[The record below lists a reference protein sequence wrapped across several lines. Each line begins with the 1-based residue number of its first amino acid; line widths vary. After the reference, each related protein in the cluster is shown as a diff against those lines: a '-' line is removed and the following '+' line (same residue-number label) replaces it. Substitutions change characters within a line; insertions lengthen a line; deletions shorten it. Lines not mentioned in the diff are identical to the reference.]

1 MNWIDWA
8 IVGLYVASAIGIGAW
23 FTRKASQGTADFFVA
38 GRSLGWFVAGTSI
51 VATTFAADTPVF
63 VSAMSRTDGI
73 SANWFWWSVL
83 IGQVATATIFA
94 RLWRRSEVITD
105 VEFVQFRYGPGPITK
120 ILRIFKSFF
129 QGIFVNCVV
138 MAAVTIAMVKITTV
152 LLDLDPNKLYDLGI
166 IELDATWLVLLVLGF
181 VGLLYSAMSGL
192 YGVVYTD
199 IVQFSLAMIGS
210 IGLAVI
216 AYIDASSGEGMMAK
230 LAASSDFKPELLE
243 FFPRYDE
250 ISWPLF
256 TFVVYI
262 MVLWWASAPG
272 KGYSVQRLLATKSE
286 RDAKLA
292 FLWYAFLHYVMR
304 PWPWIVVGILSLIY
318 FPEVEDTE
326 HVFPLMIDHFL
337 PTGLKGIMVAAMLA
351 AFMSTIDTHL
361 NWGASYLVNDV
372 YEPYIKPHATPRH
385 YVWIARFTMVFI
397 MAAAI
402 IATTQIPDILSA
414 FKFIGVFF
422 AGIGTVMIA
431 RWFWWRVNARTELAS
446 LIATVLV
453 GTAVLLWI
461 PDTENVIEVGML
473 FELPLFYLW
482 GGEAYVLQY
491 MGEIIEPIDKFGLR
505 VLVMTFGVSAV
516 WIPVA
521 FLTSKQPSKAAID
534 FHNKMQ
540 IGGTG
545 WNAIS
550 TVPAELTAGIYE
562 WIIVMALLLCILLG
576 TGKLLF
582 HEWLVG
588 GILIGCSGILLVPF
602 LAILKRART
611 N

>member
-1 MNWIDWA
+1 MAWIDWT
-8 IVGLYVASAIGIGAW
+8 IVGLYIASAIGIGAW
-23 FTRKASQGTADFFVA
+23 FTRKASQGTSDFFVA

-73 SANWFWWSVL
+73 AANWFWWSVL

-105 VEFVQFRYGPGPITK
+105 VEFVQLRYGSGPITTV
-120 ILRIFKSFF
+120 LRIFKSFF
-129 QGIFVNCVV
+129 QGVGINCVI
-138 MAAVTIAMVKITTV
+138 MAAVTLAMVKITTV
-152 LLDLDPNKLYDLGI
+152 LLGIDPQH
-166 IELDATWLVLLVLGF
+166 TWIVLLVLGL

-199 IVQFSLAMIGS
+199 IVQFSLAMVGS
-210 IGLAVI
+210 IGLAII
-216 AYIDASSGEGMMAK
+216 AYIDASSGDGLMSK
-230 LAASSDFKPELLE
+230 LTTATEFKPELLQ

-256 TFVVYI
+256 TFIVYI

-318 FPEVEDTE
+318 FPTVDDPE

-372 YEPYIKPHATPRH
+372 YQPYMVKNATPNH
-385 YVWIARFTMVFI
+385 YVWIARFVMVFI
-397 MAAAI
+397 MAGAS
-402 IATTQIPDILSA
+402 IATTLIPDILSA
-414 FKFIGVFF
+414 SKFIGVFF

-431 RWFWWRVNARTELAS
+431 RWFWWRVNAQTELAS

-453 GTAVLLWI
+453 GTLVLVFVPNLEI
-461 PDTENVIEVGML
+461 D
-473 FELPLFYLW
+473 
-482 GGEAYVLQY
+482 GEAV
-491 MGEIIEPIDKFGLR
+491 DRFGLR
-505 VLVMTFGVSAV
+505 ILITTFGVAAI

-521 FLTSKQPSKAAID
+521 LFSSTEPSKAAIA

-540 IGGTG
+540 IGGIG
-545 WNAIS
+545 WNKIS
-550 TVPAELTAGIYE
+550 PVHSALKVGLYE
-562 WIIVMALLLCILLG
+562 WVLVMSLLLCILLG

-588 GILIGCSGILLVPF
+588 GILMSVAALLVIPF
-602 LAILKRART
+602 MKLLKRARQS
-611 N
+611 

>member
-1 MNWIDWA
+1 MGTIDWI
-8 IVGLYVASAIGIGAW
+8 IVGLYVATAIGIGAW
-23 FTRKASQGTADFFVA
+23 FTRKASQGTSDFFVA

-63 VSAMSRTDGI
+63 VSAMSRNEGI
-73 SANWFWWSVL
+73 ASNWFWWSVL

-94 RLWRRSEVITD
+94 RLWRRSAVITD
-105 VEFVQFRYGPGPITK
+105 VEFVQLRYGEGPITK
-120 ILRIFKSFF
+120 LLRIFKSFF

-138 MAAVTIAMVKITTV
+138 MAAVTLAMVKITTV
-152 LLDLDPNKLYDLGI
+152 LLGIDP
-166 IELDATWLVLLVLGF
+166 EHTWIVLLVLGL

-199 IVQFSLAMIGS
+199 IVQFGLAMIGS

-230 LAASSDFKPELLE
+230 LSASTEFKPELLQ

-256 TFVVYI
+256 TFIVYV

-292 FLWYAFLHYVMR
+292 FLWYAFMHYVMR

-318 FPEVEDTE
+318 FPTVEDSET
-326 HVFPLMIDHFL
+326 VFPLMIDHFL

-361 NWGASYLVNDV
+361 NWGASYIVNDV
-372 YEPYIKPHATPRH
+372 YEPYVVPNASPNH
-385 YVWIARFTMVFI
+385 YVWVARFTMIFI
-397 MAAAI
+397 MTFAI
-402 IATTQIPDILSA
+402 IATTLIPDILSA

-431 RWFWWRVNARTELAS
+431 RWFWWRVNAKTELAS
-446 LIATVLV
+446 LIATIIFGTLV
-453 GTAVLLWI
+453 
-461 PDTENVIEVGML
+461 
-473 FELPLFYLW
+473 LFYLQD
-482 GGEAYVLQY
+482 EDNDL
-491 MGEIIEPIDKFGLR
+491 FGLR
-505 VLVMTFGVSAV
+505 VLVMTFGVAAV

-521 FLTSKQPSKAAID
+521 LTTSKEPSEATIA
-534 FHNKMQ
+534 FHKKMQ
-540 IGGTG
+540 IGGKG
-545 WNAIS
+545 WNRIS
-550 TVPAELTAGIYE
+550 KIPAELSSGLYE
-562 WIIVMALLLCILLG
+562 WVLVMALLLCILIG

-588 GILIGCSGILLVPF
+588 GILLGSAGILTIPF
-602 LAILKRART
+602 CSILKRARMH
-611 N
+611 

>member
-1 MNWIDWA
+1 MAWIDWT

-23 FTRKASQGTADFFVA
+23 FTRKASQGTSDFFVA

-73 SANWFWWSVL
+73 AANWFWWSVL

-105 VEFVQFRYGPGPITK
+105 VEFVQLRYGSGPITTV
-120 ILRIFKSFF
+120 LRIFKSFF
-129 QGIFVNCVV
+129 QGVGINCVI
-138 MAAVTIAMVKITTV
+138 MAAVTLAMVKITTV
-152 LLDLDPNKLYDLGI
+152 LLGIDPQH
-166 IELDATWLVLLVLGF
+166 TWIVLLVLGL

-199 IVQFSLAMIGS
+199 IVQFSLAMVGS
-210 IGLAVI
+210 IGLAII
-216 AYIDASSGEGMMAK
+216 AYIDASSGDGLMSK
-230 LAASSDFKPELLE
+230 LTTATEFKPELLQ

-256 TFVVYI
+256 TFIVYI

-318 FPEVEDTE
+318 FPTVDDPE

-372 YEPYIKPHATPRH
+372 YQPYMVKNATQNH
-385 YVWIARFTMVFI
+385 YVWIARFVMVFI
-397 MAAAI
+397 MAGAI
-402 IATTQIPDILSA
+402 IATTLIPDILSA

-431 RWFWWRVNARTELAS
+431 RWFWWRVNAQAELAS

-453 GTAVLLWI
+453 GTLVLVFVPNLEI
-461 PDTENVIEVGML
+461 D
-473 FELPLFYLW
+473 
-482 GGEAYVLQY
+482 GEAV
-491 MGEIIEPIDKFGLR
+491 DRFGLR
-505 VLVMTFGVSAV
+505 ILITTFGVAAI

-521 FLTSKQPSKAAID
+521 LFSSTEPSSAAIA

-540 IGGTG
+540 IGGIG
-545 WNAIS
+545 WNKIS
-550 TVPAELTAGIYE
+550 PVHSELKVGLYE
-562 WIIVMALLLCILLG
+562 WVLVMSLLLCILLG

-588 GILIGCSGILLVPF
+588 GILMSVAALLVVPF
-602 LAILKRART
+602 MKLLKRARQS
-611 N
+611 

>member
-1 MNWIDWA
+1 MTWIDWT
-8 IVGLYVASAIGIGAW
+8 IVGLYIATAIGIGAW
-23 FTRKASQGTADFFVA
+23 FTRRASKGTSDFFVA

-63 VSAMSRTDGI
+63 VSAMSRNEGI
-73 SANWFWWSVL
+73 SSNWFWWSVL

-94 RLWRRSEVITD
+94 RLWRRTEVITD
-105 VEFVQFRYGPGPITK
+105 VEFVQLRYGPGPITTV
-120 ILRIFKSFF
+120 LRIFKSFF
-129 QGIFVNCVV
+129 QGIGVNCVV
-138 MAAVTIAMVKITTV
+138 MAAVTLAMVKITTV
-152 LLDLDPNKLYDLGI
+152 LLGIDP
-166 IELDATWLVLLVLGF
+166 EHTWIVLLVLGL

-199 IVQFSLAMIGS
+199 IIQFSLAMIGS

-230 LAASSDFKPELLE
+230 LTAATDFKPELLQ

-256 TFVVYI
+256 TFIVYI

-318 FPEVEDTE
+318 FPGVEDTE

-351 AFMSTIDTHL
+351 AYMSTIDTHL
-361 NWGASYLVNDV
+361 NWGASYIVNDV
-372 YEPYIKPHATPRH
+372 YEPYVNPNASPRH
-385 YVWIARFTMVFI
+385 YVWIARFTMIFI
-397 MAAAI
+397 MAFAI
-402 IATTQIPDILSA
+402 YATTQIPDILSA

-431 RWFWWRVNARTELAS
+431 RWFWWRVNAQTELAS
-446 LIATVLV
+446 LIATIFV

-461 PDTENVIEVGML
+461 PDTKNVIEVGML
-473 FELPLFYLW
+473 FELQFFSKT
-482 GGEAYVLQY
+482 YVLQY
-491 MGEIIEPIDKFGLR
+491 IGEIIEPIDKFGLR
-505 VLVMTFGVSAV
+505 ILVMTFGVAAI

-521 FLTSKQPSKAAID
+521 IATSKKPSVAAIA
-534 FHNKMQ
+534 FHEKMR
-540 IGGTG
+540 IGGKG
-545 WNAIS
+545 WNKIS
-550 TVPAELTAGIYE
+550 KVSAELSTGIVE
-562 WIIVMALLLCILLG
+562 WIFVMALLLCILIG

-588 GILIGCSGILLVPF
+588 GILIGCAGILTIPF
-602 LAILKRART
+602 LSILKRARMH
-611 N
+611 

>member
-1 MNWIDWA
+1 MAWIDWT

-23 FTRKASQGTADFFVA
+23 FTRKASQGTSDFFVA

-73 SANWFWWSVL
+73 AANWFWWSVL

-105 VEFVQFRYGPGPITK
+105 VEFVQLRYGSGPITTV
-120 ILRIFKSFF
+120 LRIFKSFF
-129 QGIFVNCVV
+129 QGVGINCVI
-138 MAAVTIAMVKITTV
+138 MAAVTLAMVKITTV
-152 LLDLDPNKLYDLGI
+152 LLGIDPQH
-166 IELDATWLVLLVLGF
+166 TWIVLLVLGL

-199 IVQFSLAMIGS
+199 IVQFSLAMVGS
-210 IGLAVI
+210 IGLAII
-216 AYIDASSGEGMMAK
+216 AYIDASSGDGLMSK
-230 LAASSDFKPELLE
+230 LTTATEFKPELLQ

-256 TFVVYI
+256 TFIVYI

-318 FPEVEDTE
+318 FPTVDDPE

-372 YEPYIKPHATPRH
+372 YQPYMVKNATQNH
-385 YVWIARFTMVFI
+385 YVWIARFVMVFI
-397 MAAAI
+397 MAGAI
-402 IATTQIPDILSA
+402 IATTLIPDILSA

-431 RWFWWRVNARTELAS
+431 RWFWWRVNAQTELAS

-453 GTAVLLWI
+453 GTLVLVFVPNLEI
-461 PDTENVIEVGML
+461 D
-473 FELPLFYLW
+473 
-482 GGEAYVLQY
+482 GEAV
-491 MGEIIEPIDKFGLR
+491 DRFGLR
-505 VLVMTFGVSAV
+505 ILITTFGVAAI

-521 FLTSKQPSKAAID
+521 LFSSTEPSSAAIA

-540 IGGTG
+540 IGGIG
-545 WNAIS
+545 WNKIS
-550 TVPAELTAGIYE
+550 PVHSELKVGLYE
-562 WIIVMALLLCILLG
+562 WVLVMSLLLCILLG

-588 GILIGCSGILLVPF
+588 GILMSVAALLVIPF
-602 LAILKRART
+602 MKLLKRARQS
-611 N
+611 

>member
-1 MNWIDWA
+1 MTWIDWT

-23 FTRKASQGTADFFVA
+23 FTRKASQGTSDFFVA

-105 VEFVQFRYGPGPITK
+105 VEFVQFRYGTGPITK
-120 ILRIFKSFF
+120 LLRIFKSFF
-129 QGIFVNCVV
+129 QGIGINCVI
-138 MAAVTIAMVKITTV
+138 MAAVTLAMVKITTV
-152 LLDLDPNKLYDLGI
+152 LLGI
-166 IELDATWLVLLVLGF
+166 NPENTWIVLLVLGLI
-181 VGLLYSAMSGL
+181 GLLYSAMSGL

-216 AYIDASSGEGMMAK
+216 AYIDASSGDGLMAK
-230 LAASSDFKPELLE
+230 LTASSEFKPELLQ

-250 ISWPLF
+250 VSWPLF
-256 TFVVYI
+256 TFIIYV
-262 MVLWWASAPG
+262 MVLWWSSAPG

-286 RDAKLA
+286 RDAKLG
-292 FLWYAFLHYVMR
+292 FLWYAFLHYVLR
-304 PWPWIVVGILSLIY
+304 PWPWIIVGILSLIY
-318 FPEVEDTE
+318 FPNVEDTE

-337 PTGLKGIMVAAMLA
+337 PTGLKGVMVAAMLA

-372 YEPYIKPHATPRH
+372 YQPYIVPNATPNH
-385 YVWIARFTMVFI
+385 YVWIARIIMTFI
-397 MAAAI
+397 MIGAV
-402 IATTQIPDILSA
+402 IATTLIPDILSA
-414 FKFIGVFF
+414 FKFIAVFF

-431 RWFWWRVNARTELAS
+431 RWFWWRVNAATELTS
-446 LIATVLV
+446 LIATVCV
-453 GTAVLLWI
+453 GTAVLLYV
-461 PDTENVIEVGML
+461 PNIE
-473 FELPLFYLW
+473 
-482 GGEAYVLQY
+482 AN
-491 MGEIIEPIDKFGLR
+491 GEIIDRFGLR
-505 VLVMTFGVSAV
+505 ILITTFAVAAV

-521 FLTSKQPSKAAID
+521 FLTSPTPSAATIA
-534 FHNKMQ
+534 FHEKMQ
-540 IGGTG
+540 IGGIG

-550 TVPAELTAGIYE
+550 KVPSELKVGLYE
-562 WIIVMALLLCILLG
+562 WVLVMALLLCILLG

-582 HEWLVG
+582 HDW
-588 GILIGCSGILLVPF
+588 LIGGVLLGFAAMLFIPF
-602 LAILKRART
+602 LHVLRRASKRE
-611 N
+611 

>member
-1 MNWIDWA
+1 MAWIDWT

-23 FTRKASQGTADFFVA
+23 FTRKASQGTSDFFVA

-73 SANWFWWSVL
+73 AANWFWWSVL

-105 VEFVQFRYGPGPITK
+105 VEFVQLRYGSGPITTV
-120 ILRIFKSFF
+120 LRIFKSFF
-129 QGIFVNCVV
+129 QGVGINCVI
-138 MAAVTIAMVKITTV
+138 MAAVTLAMVKITTV
-152 LLDLDPNKLYDLGI
+152 LLGIDPQH
-166 IELDATWLVLLVLGF
+166 TWIVLLVLGL

-199 IVQFSLAMIGS
+199 IVQFSLAMVGS
-210 IGLAVI
+210 IGLAII
-216 AYIDASSGEGMMAK
+216 AYIDASSGDGLMSK
-230 LAASSDFKPELLE
+230 LTTATEFTPELLQ

-256 TFVVYI
+256 TFIVYI

-318 FPEVEDTE
+318 FPTVDDPE

-372 YEPYIKPHATPRH
+372 YQPYMVKNATQNH
-385 YVWIARFTMVFI
+385 YVWIARFVMVFI
-397 MAAAI
+397 MAGAI
-402 IATTQIPDILSA
+402 IATTLIPDILSA

-431 RWFWWRVNARTELAS
+431 RWFWWRVNAQTELAS

-453 GTAVLLWI
+453 GTLVLVFVPNLEI
-461 PDTENVIEVGML
+461 D
-473 FELPLFYLW
+473 
-482 GGEAYVLQY
+482 GEAV
-491 MGEIIEPIDKFGLR
+491 DRFGLR
-505 VLVMTFGVSAV
+505 ILITTFGVAAI

-521 FLTSKQPSKAAID
+521 LFSSTEPSSAAIA

-540 IGGTG
+540 IGGIG
-545 WNAIS
+545 WNKIS
-550 TVPAELTAGIYE
+550 PVHSELKVGLYE
-562 WIIVMALLLCILLG
+562 WVLVMSLLLCILLG

-588 GILIGCSGILLVPF
+588 GILMSVAALLVVPF
-602 LAILKRART
+602 MKLLKRARQS
-611 N
+611 

>member
-1 MNWIDWA
+1 MTWIDWT

-63 VSAMSRTDGI
+63 VSAMSRTEGI
-73 SANWFWWSVL
+73 ASNWFWWSVL

-105 VEFVQFRYGPGPITK
+105 VEFVQLRYGPGPITK
-120 ILRIFKSFF
+120 LLRIFKSFF
-129 QGIFVNCVV
+129 QGVFVNCVV
-138 MAAVTIAMVKITTV
+138 MAAVTLAMVKITTV
-152 LLDLDPNKLYDLGI
+152 LLGI
-166 IELDATWLVLLVLGF
+166 QPEHTWIVLLVLGL

-216 AYIDASSGEGMMAK
+216 AYIDASSGEGMLAK
-230 LAASSDFKPELLE
+230 LTASTEFKPELLE

-256 TFVVYI
+256 TFIVYI

-304 PWPWIVVGILSLIY
+304 PWPWIVVGILSMIY

-372 YEPYIKPHATPRH
+372 YEPYIKPNATPRH

-397 MAAAI
+397 MALAI
-402 IATTQIPDILSA
+402 VATTLIPDILSA

-431 RWFWWRVNARTELAS
+431 RWFWWRVNAATELAS
-446 LIATVLV
+446 LVATVVL
-453 GTAVLLWI
+453 GTFVLIFLS
-461 PDTENVIEVGML
+461 NYEVD
-473 FELPLFYLW
+473 
-482 GGEAYVLQY
+482 GET
-491 MGEIIEPIDKFGLR
+491 IDLFGLR
-505 VLVMTFGVSAV
+505 VLIMTFGVSAV

-521 FLTSKQPSKAAID
+521 FITSKQPSKAAID

-540 IGGTG
+540 IGGSG

-550 TVPAELTAGIYE
+550 TVPAEVTAGIYE

-588 GILIGCSGILLVPF
+588 GILIGCAGILLVPF
-602 LAILKRART
+602 LAILERART

>member
-1 MNWIDWA
+1 MTWIDWT

-23 FTRKASQGTADFFVA
+23 FTRKASKGTADFFLA

-105 VEFVQFRYGPGPITK
+105 VEFVQLRYGPGPITK
-120 ILRIFKSFF
+120 LLRIFKSFF

-138 MAAVTIAMVKITTV
+138 MAAVTLAMVKITTV
-152 LLDLDPNKLYDLGI
+152 LLGIDPSH
-166 IELDATWLVLLVLGF
+166 TWIVLLVLGL

-230 LAASSDFKPELLE
+230 LAASSDFKPELLQ

-250 ISWPLF
+250 MSWPLF
-256 TFVVYI
+256 TFVVYV

-318 FPEVEDTE
+318 FPEVDDPE

-361 NWGASYLVNDV
+361 NWGASYIVNDV
-372 YEPYIKPHATPRH
+372 YEPYIKPDASPRH
-385 YVWIARFTMVFI
+385 YVWVARFTMIFI

-402 IATTQIPDILSA
+402 VATTLIPDILGA

-431 RWFWWRVNARTELAS
+431 RWFWWRVNAQTELVS
-446 LIATVLV
+446 LLATILLGTLVLV
-453 GTAVLLWI
+453 
-461 PDTENVIEVGML
+461 
-473 FELPLFYLW
+473 F
-482 GGEAYVLQY
+482 LQDS
-491 MGEIIEPIDKFGLR
+491 EKDLFGLR
-505 VLVMTFGVSAV
+505 VLVMTFGVPCF
-516 WIPVA
+516 WIPIA
-521 FLTSKQPSKAAID
+521 FLSSKHPGEAAIA

-540 IGGTG
+540 IGGFG
-545 WNAIS
+545 WNRIS
-550 TVPAELTAGIYE
+550 KIPAELTNGMYE
-562 WIIVMALLLCILLG
+562 WVIVMALLLCILLG

-582 HEWLVG
+582 HEWMVG
-588 GILIGCSGILLVPF
+588 GILLAAA
-602 LAILKRART
+602 AILFIPFISILQRART
-611 N
+611 S

>member
-1 MNWIDWA
+1 MAWIDWT

-23 FTRKASQGTADFFVA
+23 FTRKASQGTSDFFVA

-73 SANWFWWSVL
+73 AANWFWWSVL

-105 VEFVQFRYGPGPITK
+105 VEFVQLRYGSGPITTV
-120 ILRIFKSFF
+120 LRIFKSFF
-129 QGIFVNCVV
+129 QGVGINCVI
-138 MAAVTIAMVKITTV
+138 MAAVTLAMVKITTV
-152 LLDLDPNKLYDLGI
+152 LLGIDPQH
-166 IELDATWLVLLVLGF
+166 TWIVLLVLGL

-199 IVQFSLAMIGS
+199 IVQFSLAMVGS
-210 IGLAVI
+210 IGLAII
-216 AYIDASSGEGMMAK
+216 AYIDASSGDGLMSK
-230 LAASSDFKPELLE
+230 LTTATEFKPELLQ

-256 TFVVYI
+256 TFIVYI

-318 FPEVEDTE
+318 FPTVDDPE

-372 YEPYIKPHATPRH
+372 YQPYMVKNATQNH
-385 YVWIARFTMVFI
+385 YVWIARFVMVFI
-397 MAAAI
+397 MAGAI
-402 IATTQIPDILSA
+402 IATTLIPDILSA

-431 RWFWWRVNARTELAS
+431 RWFWWRVNAQTELAS

-453 GTAVLLWI
+453 GTLVLVFVPNLEI
-461 PDTENVIEVGML
+461 D
-473 FELPLFYLW
+473 
-482 GGEAYVLQY
+482 GEAV
-491 MGEIIEPIDKFGLR
+491 DRFGLR
-505 VLVMTFGVSAV
+505 ILITTFGVAAI

-521 FLTSKQPSKAAID
+521 LFSSTEPSSAAIA

-540 IGGTG
+540 IGGIG
-545 WNAIS
+545 WNKIS
-550 TVPAELTAGIYE
+550 PVHSALKVGLYE
-562 WIIVMALLLCILLG
+562 WVLVMSLLLCILLG

-588 GILIGCSGILLVPF
+588 GILMSVAALLVIPF
-602 LAILKRART
+602 MKLLKRARQS
-611 N
+611 

>member
-1 MNWIDWA
+1 MTWIDWS
-8 IVGLYVASAIGIGAW
+8 IVALYVASAIAIGAW
-23 FTRKASQGTADFFVA
+23 FTRRASQGTSDFFVA
-38 GRSLGWFVAGTSI
+38 GRTLGWFVAGTSI

-63 VSAMSRTDGI
+63 VSAMSRNEGI
-73 SANWFWWSVL
+73 ASNWFWWSVL

-105 VEFVQFRYGPGPITK
+105 VEFVQLRYGPGPITK

-138 MAAVTIAMVKITTV
+138 MAAVTLAMVKITTV

-230 LAASSDFKPELLE
+230 LSTATEFKPELLQ

-250 ISWPLF
+250 FSWPLF
-256 TFVVYI
+256 TFIVYI
-262 MVLWWASAPG
+262 MVLWWSSAPG
-272 KGYSVQRLLATKSE
+272 RGYAVQRLLATKSE

-292 FLWYAFLHYVMR
+292 FLWYAFLHYVLR
-304 PWPWIVVGILSLIY
+304 PWPWIIVGILSLIY
-318 FPEVEDTE
+318 FPTVEDSE

-361 NWGASYLVNDV
+361 NWGASYIVNDV
-372 YEPYIKPHATPRH
+372 YQPYVNPNASPKH
-385 YVWIARFTMVFI
+385 YVWVARYTMVFI

-402 IATTQIPDILSA
+402 VATTLIPNILSA

-431 RWFWWRVNARTELAS
+431 RWFWWRVNAKTELAS
-446 LIATVLV
+446 LVATIII
-453 GTAVLLWI
+453 GSAVLLFLSDI
-461 PDTENVIEVGML
+461 DVD
-473 FELPLFYLW
+473 
-482 GGEAYVLQY
+482 GGT
-491 MGEIIEPIDKFGLR
+491 IDRFGLR
-505 VLVMTFGVSAV
+505 ILVTTFGVAAV

-521 FLTSKQPSKAAID
+521 LSTSLQPSDAAIA
-534 FHNKMQ
+534 FHQKMK
-540 IGGTG
+540 IGGMG
-545 WNAIS
+545 WNQIS
-550 TVPAELTAGIYE
+550 KVPAELSSGLYE
-562 WIIVMALLLCILLG
+562 WVLVMALLLCILIG

-588 GILIGCSGILLVPF
+588 GILIGCAAILSLPF
-602 LAILKRART
+602 LKVLSRARAS
-611 N
+611 

>member
-1 MNWIDWA
+1 MAWIDWT

-23 FTRKASQGTADFFVA
+23 FTRKASQGTSDFFVA

-73 SANWFWWSVL
+73 AANWFWWSVL

-105 VEFVQFRYGPGPITK
+105 VEFVQLRYGSGPITTV
-120 ILRIFKSFF
+120 LRIFKSFF
-129 QGIFVNCVV
+129 QGVGINCVI
-138 MAAVTIAMVKITTV
+138 MAAVTLAMVKITTV
-152 LLDLDPNKLYDLGI
+152 LLGIDPQH
-166 IELDATWLVLLVLGF
+166 TWIVLLVLGL

-199 IVQFSLAMIGS
+199 IVQFSLAMVGS
-210 IGLAVI
+210 IGLAII
-216 AYIDASSGEGMMAK
+216 AYIDASSGDGLMSK
-230 LAASSDFKPELLE
+230 LTTATEFKPELLQ

-256 TFVVYI
+256 TFIVYI

-318 FPEVEDTE
+318 FPTVDDPE

-372 YEPYIKPHATPRH
+372 YQPYMVKNATQNH
-385 YVWIARFTMVFI
+385 YVWIARFVMVFI
-397 MAAAI
+397 MAGAI
-402 IATTQIPDILSA
+402 IATTLIPDILSA

-431 RWFWWRVNARTELAS
+431 RWFWWRVNAQTELAS

-453 GTAVLLWI
+453 GTLVLVFVPNLEI
-461 PDTENVIEVGML
+461 D
-473 FELPLFYLW
+473 
-482 GGEAYVLQY
+482 GEAV
-491 MGEIIEPIDKFGLR
+491 DRFGLR
-505 VLVMTFGVSAV
+505 ILITTFGVAAI

-521 FLTSKQPSKAAID
+521 LFSSTEPSSAAIA

-540 IGGTG
+540 IGGIG
-545 WNAIS
+545 WNKIS
-550 TVPAELTAGIYE
+550 PVHSALKVGLYE
-562 WIIVMALLLCILLG
+562 WVLVMSLLLCILLG

-588 GILIGCSGILLVPF
+588 GILISVAALLVIPF
-602 LAILKRART
+602 MKLLKRARQS
-611 N
+611 

>member
-1 MNWIDWA
+1 MATIDWI

-23 FTRKASQGTADFFVA
+23 FTRKASRGTGDFFVA

-63 VSAMSRTDGI
+63 VSAMSRNEGI
-73 SANWFWWSVL
+73 ASNWLWWSVL

-105 VEFVQFRYGPGPITK
+105 VEFVQLRYGSGPVTK
-120 ILRIFKSFF
+120 LLRIFKSFF

-138 MAAVTIAMVKITTV
+138 MAAVTLAMVKITTV
-152 LLDLDPNKLYDLGI
+152 LLGIDP
-166 IELDATWLVLLVLGF
+166 EHTWIVLLVLGF

-199 IVQFSLAMIGS
+199 IVQFGLAMIGS

-216 AYIDASSGEGMMAK
+216 AYYDASKGEGMMAK
-230 LAASSDFKPELLE
+230 LSEATNFNPELLQ

-256 TFVVYI
+256 TFIVYV
-262 MVLWWASAPG
+262 MVLWWAFAPG
-272 KGYSVQRLLATKSE
+272 KGYAVQRLLATRSE

-318 FPEVEDTE
+318 FPAVDDAET
-326 HVFPLMIDHFL
+326 VFPLMIDKFL
-337 PTGLKGIMVAAMLA
+337 PSGLKGIMVAAMLA

-372 YEPYIKPHATPRH
+372 YEPYIKPKASPNH
-385 YVWIARFTMVFI
+385 YVWVARFVMMFI

-402 IATTQIPDILSA
+402 VATTLIPDILSA

-431 RWFWWRVNARTELAS
+431 RWFWWRVNAKTELAS
-446 LIATVLV
+446 LIATIVF
-453 GTAVLLWI
+453 GTALLIWI
-461 PDTENVIEVGML
+461 PNTENTIEVGML
-473 FELPLFYLW
+473 FELSLFSKTYIFT
-482 GGEAYVLQY
+482 Y

-505 VLVMTFGVSAV
+505 VLIMTFGVAAV

-521 FLTSKQPSKAAID
+521 FITSSEPSEATIA
-534 FHNKMQ
+534 FHEKMQ
-540 IGGTG
+540 IGGAG
-545 WNAIS
+545 WNKIS
-550 TVPAELTAGIYE
+550 RIPAELTSGIYE
-562 WIIVMALLLCILLG
+562 WVIVMALLLCILLG

-588 GILIGCSGILLVPF
+588 GILIAGAIILLIPF
-602 LAILKRART
+602 SIILKRARIHHA
-611 N
+611 

>member
-1 MNWIDWA
+1 MTWIDWT

-23 FTRKASQGTADFFVA
+23 FTRKASKGTADFFLA

-105 VEFVQFRYGPGPITK
+105 VEFVQLRYGPGPITK
-120 ILRIFKSFF
+120 LLRIFKSFF
-129 QGIFVNCVV
+129 QGIFVNCVI
-138 MAAVTIAMVKITTV
+138 MAAVTLAMVKITTV
-152 LLDLDPNKLYDLGI
+152 LLGIDPSH
-166 IELDATWLVLLVLGF
+166 TWIVLLVLGL

-230 LAASSDFKPELLE
+230 LAASSDFKPELLQ

-250 ISWPLF
+250 MSWPLF
-256 TFVVYI
+256 TFVVYV

-272 KGYSVQRLLATKSE
+272 RGYSVQRLLATKSE

-318 FPEVEDTE
+318 FPEVEDPE

-361 NWGASYLVNDV
+361 NWGASYIVNDV
-372 YEPYIKPHATPRH
+372 YEPYIKPDASPRH
-385 YVWIARFTMVFI
+385 YVWVARFTMIFI

-402 IATTQIPDILSA
+402 VATTLIPDILGA

-431 RWFWWRVNARTELAS
+431 RWFWWRVNAATELFALYATIIFAPIV
-446 LIATVLV
+446 LIFS
-453 GTAVLLWI
+453 
-461 PDTENVIEVGML
+461 PDLTID
-473 FELPLFYLW
+473 
-482 GGEAYVLQY
+482 GET
-491 MGEIIEPIDKFGLR
+491 IDRFGLR
-505 VLVMTFGVSAV
+505 ILIMTVCVSAF
-516 WIPVA
+516 WIPFA
-521 FLTSKQPSKAAID
+521 ISSSKRPSEAAIA

-540 IGGTG
+540 IGGFG
-545 WNAIS
+545 WNRIS
-550 TVPAELTAGIYE
+550 KIPAELTNGMYE
-562 WIIVMALLLCILLG
+562 WVIVMALLLCILLG

-582 HEWLVG
+582 HEWMVG
-588 GILIGCSGILLVPF
+588 GILLAAA
-602 LAILKRART
+602 AILFIPFISILQRART
-611 N
+611 S

>member
-1 MNWIDWA
+1 MSTIDWT
-8 IVGLYVASAIGIGAW
+8 IVGLYIVSAISIGAW
-23 FTRKASQGTADFFVA
+23 FTRKASRGTGDFFVA

-63 VSAMSRTDGI
+63 VSAMSRNEGI
-73 SANWFWWSVL
+73 ASNWFWWSVL

-105 VEFVQFRYGPGPITK
+105 VEFVQLRYGPGPITK
-120 ILRIFKSFF
+120 LLRIFKSFF

-138 MAAVTIAMVKITTV
+138 MAAVTLAMVKITTV
-152 LLDLDPNKLYDLGI
+152 LLGIDP
-166 IELDATWLVLLVLGF
+166 EHTWIVLLVLGF

-199 IVQFSLAMIGS
+199 IVQFGLAMIGS

-216 AYIDASSGEGMMAK
+216 AYYDASKGEGMMAK
-230 LAASSDFKPELLE
+230 LSEATNFNPELLQ

-256 TFVVYI
+256 TFVVYV

-272 KGYSVQRLLATKSE
+272 KGYSVQRLLATKNE

-318 FPEVEDTE
+318 FPAVDDAET
-326 HVFPLMIDHFL
+326 VFPLMIDKFL
-337 PTGLKGIMVAAMLA
+337 PSGLKGIMVAAMLA

-372 YEPYIKPHATPRH
+372 YEPYINPNASPNH
-385 YVWIARFTMVFI
+385 YVWVARFVMIFI

-402 IATTQIPDILSA
+402 VATTLIPDILSA

-446 LIATVLV
+446 LIATIAL
-453 GTAVLLWI
+453 GAAVLFFVQDPVKDL
-461 PDTENVIEVGML
+461 
-473 FELPLFYLW
+473 
-482 GGEAYVLQY
+482 
-491 MGEIIEPIDKFGLR
+491 FGLR
-505 VLVMTFGVSAV
+505 VLIMTFGVAAV

-521 FLTSKQPSKAAID
+521 FITSSEPSEATIA
-534 FHNKMQ
+534 FHEKMQ

-545 WNAIS
+545 WNKIS
-550 TVPAELTAGIYE
+550 RIPAELTSGIYE
-562 WIIVMALLLCILLG
+562 WVIVMALLLCILLG

-588 GILIGCSGILLVPF
+588 GILIAGATILLIPF
-602 LAILKRART
+602 STILKRARIH
-611 N
+611 

>member
-1 MNWIDWA
+1 MAWIDWT

-23 FTRKASQGTADFFVA
+23 FTRKASQGTSDFFVA

-63 VSAMSRTDGI
+63 VSAMSRNEGI
-73 SANWFWWSVL
+73 ASNWFWWSVL

-105 VEFVQFRYGPGPITK
+105 VEFVELRYGSGPITK
-120 ILRIFKSFF
+120 LLRIFKSFF

-138 MAAVTIAMVKITTV
+138 MAAVTLAMVKITTV
-152 LLDLDPNKLYDLGI
+152 LLGIDP
-166 IELDATWLVLLVLGF
+166 EHTWLVLLVLGL

-199 IVQFSLAMIGS
+199 IVQFGLAMIGS
-210 IGLAVI
+210 IGLAI
-216 AYIDASSGEGMMAK
+216 LAYLDASSGEGMMAK
-230 LAASSDFKPELLE
+230 LSASTDFKPELLQ
-243 FFPRYDE
+243 FFPRYNE

-272 KGYSVQRLLATKSE
+272 KGYSVQRLLATKTE

-318 FPEVEDTE
+318 FPSVEDSE

-361 NWGASYLVNDV
+361 NWGASYIVNDV
-372 YEPYIKPHATPRH
+372 YEPYINPNASPNH

-402 IATTQIPDILSA
+402 VSTTLIPDILSA

-431 RWFWWRVNARTELAS
+431 RWFWWRVNAYTELAS
-446 LIATVLV
+446 LIATIILGSIVLV
-453 GTAVLLWI
+453 YI
-461 PDTENVIEVGML
+461 PNIDID
-473 FELPLFYLW
+473 
-482 GGEAYVLQY
+482 GES
-491 MGEIIEPIDKFGLR
+491 IDRFGLR
-505 VLVMTFGVSAV
+505 VLIMTFGVAAI

-521 FLTSKQPSKAAID
+521 IATSKEPSEATLA
-534 FHNKMQ
+534 FHEKMQ
-540 IGGTG
+540 IGGAG
-545 WNAIS
+545 WNKLSRI
-550 TVPAELTAGIYE
+550 PAELTSGIYE
-562 WIIVMALLLCILLG
+562 WVIVMALLLCILLG
-576 TGKLLF
+576 TGKFLF

-588 GILIGCSGILLVPF
+588 GILIGCAIILGIPF
-602 LAILKRART
+602 LFIIKRARMH
-611 N
+611 

>member
-1 MNWIDWA
+1 MAPIDWI

-23 FTRKASQGTADFFVA
+23 FTKKASKGTSDFFVA

-63 VSAMSRTDGI
+63 VSAMSRTEGI
-73 SANWFWWSVL
+73 ASNWFWWSVL

-105 VEFVQFRYGPGPITK
+105 VEFVKFRYGEGPITT

-129 QGIFVNCVV
+129 HGIGVNCVV
-138 MAAVTIAMVKITTV
+138 MAAVTLAIVKVTTV
-152 LLDLDPNKLYDLGI
+152 LLGIDP
-166 IELDATWLVLLVLGF
+166 AHTWKVLLVLGLI
-181 VGLLYSAMSGL
+181 GLLYSAMSGL

-210 IGLAVI
+210 IGLAVY
-216 AYIDASSGEGMMAK
+216 AYHDASSGEGMMAK
-230 LAASSDFKPELLE
+230 LTASTEFKPELLH
-243 FFPRYDE
+243 FFPRFDE
-250 ISWPLF
+250 VSWPLF

-286 RDAKLA
+286 RDAKLG
-292 FLWYAFLHYVMR
+292 FLWYAFLHYVLR
-304 PWPWIVVGILSLIY
+304 PWPWIIVGILSLIY
-318 FPEVEDTE
+318 FPTVQDSE

-337 PTGLKGIMVAAMLA
+337 PAGLKGIMVAAMLA

-361 NWGASYLVNDV
+361 NWGASYIVNDV
-372 YEPYIKPHATPRH
+372 YQPYIKPNASPKH
-385 YVWIARFTMVFI
+385 YVWVARYTMVFI

-402 IATTQIPDILSA
+402 VATTLIPNILSA

-431 RWFWWRVNARTELAS
+431 RWFWWRVNAKAELVS
-446 LIATVLV
+446 LIATVILGTLV
-453 GTAVLLWI
+453 LIFLK
-461 PDTENVIEVGML
+461 DTENDL
-473 FELPLFYLW
+473 
-482 GGEAYVLQY
+482 
-491 MGEIIEPIDKFGLR
+491 FGLR
-505 VLVMTFGVSAV
+505 VIVMTFVVPAI
-516 WIPVA
+516 WIPFA
-521 FLTSKQPSKAAID
+521 LATSQEPNQATIQ
-534 FHNKMQ
+534 FHEKMQ
-540 IGGTG
+540 IGGFG
-545 WNAIS
+545 WNKITKIPS
-550 TVPAELTAGIYE
+550 ELTVGIYE
-562 WIIVMALLLCILLG
+562 WFLVMILLLCILIG

-582 HEWLVG
+582 HEWIMG
-588 GILIGCSGILLVPF
+588 GVLIGVATLLFLPF
-602 LAILKRART
+602 LKVLSRVRA

>member
-1 MNWIDWA
+1 MAWIDWT
-8 IVGLYVASAIGIGAW
+8 IVGLYIASAIGIGAW
-23 FTRKASQGTADFFVA
+23 FTRKASQGTSDFFVA

-73 SANWFWWSVL
+73 AANWFWWSVL

-105 VEFVQFRYGPGPITK
+105 VEFVQLRYGSGPITTV
-120 ILRIFKSFF
+120 LRIFKSFF
-129 QGIFVNCVV
+129 QGVGINCVI
-138 MAAVTIAMVKITTV
+138 MAAVTLAMVKITTV
-152 LLDLDPNKLYDLGI
+152 LLGIDPQH
-166 IELDATWLVLLVLGF
+166 TWIVLLVLGL

-199 IVQFSLAMIGS
+199 IVQFSLAMVGS
-210 IGLAVI
+210 IGLAII
-216 AYIDASSGEGMMAK
+216 AYIDASSGDGLMSK
-230 LAASSDFKPELLE
+230 LTTATEFKPELLQ

-256 TFVVYI
+256 TFIVYI

-318 FPEVEDTE
+318 FPTVDDPE

-372 YEPYIKPHATPRH
+372 YQPYMVKNATQNH
-385 YVWIARFTMVFI
+385 YVWIARFVMVFI
-397 MAAAI
+397 MAGAI
-402 IATTQIPDILSA
+402 IATTLIPDILSA

-431 RWFWWRVNARTELAS
+431 RWFWWRVNAQTELAS
-446 LIATVLV
+446 LIATILI
-453 GTAVLLWI
+453 GTAVLIWI
-461 PDTENVIEVGML
+461 PDNNVIEVGML
-473 FELPLFYLW
+473 FELPVFSKTII
-482 GGEAYVLQY
+482 VRY
-491 MGEIIEPIDKFGLR
+491 MGEIIEPVDRFGLR
-505 VLVMTFGVSAV
+505 ILVMTFGVAAI
-516 WIPVA
+516 WIPIA
-521 FLTSKQPSKAAID
+521 FLTSKTPGKAAIS

-540 IGGTG
+540 IGGVG
-545 WNAIS
+545 WNKVS
-550 TVPAELTAGIYE
+550 PVSSELKVGIYE
-562 WIIVMALLLCILLG
+562 WVLVMALLLCILIG

-582 HEWLVG
+582 HEWLFG
-588 GILIGCSGILLVPF
+588 GILIGCAAILAVPF
-602 LAILKRART
+602 MALLKRARAT
-611 N
+611 

>member
-1 MNWIDWA
+1 MAWIDWT

-23 FTRKASQGTADFFVA
+23 FTRKASQGTSDFFVA

-73 SANWFWWSVL
+73 AANWFWWSVL

-105 VEFVQFRYGPGPITK
+105 VEFVQLRYGSGPITTV
-120 ILRIFKSFF
+120 LRIFKSFF
-129 QGIFVNCVV
+129 QGVGINCVI
-138 MAAVTIAMVKITTV
+138 MAAVTLAMVKITTV
-152 LLDLDPNKLYDLGI
+152 LLGIDPQH
-166 IELDATWLVLLVLGF
+166 TWIVLLVLGL

-199 IVQFSLAMIGS
+199 IVQFSLAMVGS
-210 IGLAVI
+210 IGLAII
-216 AYIDASSGEGMMAK
+216 AYIDASSGDGLMSK
-230 LAASSDFKPELLE
+230 LTTATEFKPELLQ

-256 TFVVYI
+256 TFIVYI

-318 FPEVEDTE
+318 FPTVDDPE

-372 YEPYIKPHATPRH
+372 YQPYMVKNATQNH
-385 YVWIARFTMVFI
+385 YVWIARFVMVFI
-397 MAAAI
+397 MAGAI
-402 IATTQIPDILSA
+402 IATTLIPDILSA

-431 RWFWWRVNARTELAS
+431 RWFWWRVNAQTELAS

-453 GTAVLLWI
+453 GTLVLVFVPNLEI
-461 PDTENVIEVGML
+461 D
-473 FELPLFYLW
+473 
-482 GGEAYVLQY
+482 GEAV
-491 MGEIIEPIDKFGLR
+491 DRFGLR
-505 VLVMTFGVSAV
+505 ILITTFGVAAI

-521 FLTSKQPSKAAID
+521 LFSSTEPSSAAIA

-540 IGGTG
+540 IGGIG
-545 WNAIS
+545 WNKIS
-550 TVPAELTAGIYE
+550 PVHSELKVGLYE
-562 WIIVMALLLCILLG
+562 WVLVMSLLLCILLG

-588 GILIGCSGILLVPF
+588 GILMSVAALLVVPF
-602 LAILKRART
+602 MKLLKRARQS
-611 N
+611 

>member
-1 MNWIDWA
+1 MTWIDWT

-23 FTRKASQGTADFFVA
+23 FTRKASQGTANFFVA

-63 VSAMSRTDGI
+63 VSAMSRTEGI

-105 VEFVQFRYGPGPITK
+105 VEFVQLRYGPGPITK
-120 ILRIFKSFF
+120 LLRVFKSFF
-129 QGIFVNCVV
+129 QGVFVNCVV
-138 MAAVTIAMVKITTV
+138 MAAVTLAMVKITTV
-152 LLDLDPNKLYDLGI
+152 LLGI
-166 IELDATWLVLLVLGF
+166 QPEHTWIVLLVLGL

-199 IVQFSLAMIGS
+199 MVQFSLAMIGS
-210 IGLAVI
+210 IGLAVL

-256 TFVVYI
+256 TFIVYI

-318 FPEVEDTE
+318 FPQVEDSE

-372 YEPYIKPHATPRH
+372 YEPYIKPNATPRH

-402 IATTQIPDILSA
+402 VATTLIPDILSA
-414 FKFIGVFF
+414 FKFIAVFF

-446 LIATVLV
+446 LIATVLL
-453 GTAVLLWI
+453 GSIVLVFLQ
-461 PDTENVIEVGML
+461 DTEKDL
-473 FELPLFYLW
+473 
-482 GGEAYVLQY
+482 
-491 MGEIIEPIDKFGLR
+491 FGLR
-505 VLVMTFGVSAV
+505 VLVMAFGVSAI

-521 FLTSKQPSKAAID
+521 FLTSKQPSKAAIA

-588 GILIGCSGILLVPF
+588 GILIGCAGILLVPF
-602 LAILKRART
+602 LAILRRARIS
-611 N
+611 